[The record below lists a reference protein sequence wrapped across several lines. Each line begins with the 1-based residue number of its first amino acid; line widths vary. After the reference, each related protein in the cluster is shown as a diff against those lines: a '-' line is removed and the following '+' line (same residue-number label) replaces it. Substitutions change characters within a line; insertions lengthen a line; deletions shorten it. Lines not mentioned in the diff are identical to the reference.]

1 MSGPEG
7 MADPL
12 HWAKKMGDLFPATD
26 VRKMMGGNMFDL
38 LGLTH
43 PGH

>member
-1 MSGPEG
+1 
-7 MADPL
+7 
-12 HWAKKMGDLFPATD
+12 LFPAAD

-38 LGLTH
+38 LGLTP